1 LRKTSEDL
9 TLDDM
14 REILGVPTGAL
25 TRWFDF
31 RRFALDA
38 AIAEI
43 NDLAGFRAAYQPIK
57 RGRKVAGVRLVWGR
71 KAGDKLIEANKVLE
85 RHRTGRTARRDD
97 KVEAQLHKNTPHCV
111 TASPALLQPH
121 RMMKQPLRNRLNGT
135 KWYPHEIL
143 NRTSRN
149 KNLKI

>member
-1 LRKTSEDL
+1 
-9 TLDDM
+9 M

-25 TRWFDF
+25 ARWFDF

-38 AIAEI
+38 AIAKI
-43 NDLAGFRAAYQPIK
+43 NHLAGFRAAYQPIK

-71 KAGDKLIEANKVLE
+71 KAGDKLIEANKELE

-97 KVEAQLHKNTPHCV
+97 KVEAIHKNMPHCV
-111 TASPALLQPH
+111 TASPVLLQPL

-135 KWYPHEIL
+135 KRNPHEIL

-149 KNLKI
+149 QN